1 MRTTSADRRSPGAF
15 FLLSLSAAVLG
26 LMFFAL
32 FFRIETIRQR
42 SQVEYRAL
50 QIQSALVDVYHTG
63 MAFNPDEWPEVSGFG
78 MYSVHGESLFRYG
91 SAPDSLDRAADIP
104 LSGTQK
110 IEGSA
115 MTIVRRMGSA
125 PGVRPMMQGRMRNAP
140 MMQGRQNMPLM
151 SGQPQYS
158 WIEINISG
166 SLSQSRWALFLLAL
180 FVSVFALVVLLAV
193 YNARKLS
200 EYRERERTSFHL
212 VQLGEAARTLAHEI
226 KNPLGVIRLQCA
238 TLRRTVPEDR
248 LRNID
253 IIEEETARLAGLS
266 DRIREFLDNSD
277 GTPELVHTGAILN
290 RLRERYGDRLSVA
303 ESSGGN
309 LLVYIDPDRLMQIL
323 DNLVS
328 NAFDA
333 GGSEPPM
340 LGLETSRSL
349 LLFTVSDSGPGVA
362 PEHRSRLFE
371 LFFTTKTKGSGIG
384 LALAAKYAKQAG
396 GAVAYAPRT
405 GGGSIFTL
413 SLPASGGTK

>member
-1 MRTTSADRRSPGAF
+1 
-15 FLLSLSAAVLG
+15 
-26 LMFFAL
+26 
-32 FFRIETIRQR
+32 
-42 SQVEYRAL
+42 
-50 QIQSALVDVYHTG
+50 
-63 MAFNPDEWPEVSGFG
+63 
-78 MYSVHGESLFRYG
+78 
-91 SAPDSLDRAADIP
+91 
-104 LSGTQK
+104 
-110 IEGSA
+110 
-115 MTIVRRMGSA
+115 
-125 PGVRPMMQGRMRNAP
+125 

-253 IIEEETARLAGLS
+253 TIEEETARLAGLS

-396 GAVAYAPRT
+396 GAIAYAPRT

-413 SLPASGGTK
+413 SLPASGGKK